1 MPAAIPIAAAVA
13 GAAVSGAAS
22 KSAAKTQANAARE
35 SAQISADQ
43 ARSDREMQMAM
54 YQQQRADQAPYREAG
69 YRTLA
74 QLSAGSGAGGEF
86 NRDFTMADYQADPGY
101 QFRMSQGEQAINRA
115 AGAAG
120 GRYSGA
126 TLKALQRFNSDLASQ
141 EYGNA
146 YNRYQTNVGSR
157 FNRLASLAGI
167 GQTALGQTQQAGT
180 SAAGAIS
187 NIGQN
192 AAANIGNSLQ
202 NAAAARASGYVGAG
216 NIFGNAAAQLSNMYQ
231 QQQYNQGQY
240 YTPTQSGFS
249 DLNANATNQTG
260 NFAEYGSGYSP

>member
-1 MPAAIPIAAAVA
+1 MPAAAIV
-13 GAAVSGAAS
+13 GAAVVGAVAS
-22 KSAAKTQANAARE
+22 NSAANKQAKAANAAADK
-35 SAQISADQ
+35 SAQQAALDRDQ
-43 ARSDREMQMAM
+43 QMAM
-54 YQQQRADQAPYREAG
+54 YTQQRADQAPYREAG
-69 YRTLA
+69 YRSLA
-74 QLSAGSGAGGEF
+74 QLSSGSGAGGEF
-86 NRDFTMADYQADPGY
+86 NRDFTMSDYQADPGY

-120 GRYSGA
+120 SRYSGA

-167 GQTALGQTQQAGT
+167 GQTAVGQTQQAGT

-187 NIGQN
+187 SIGQN
-192 AAANIGNSLQ
+192 AATNIGNSLQ
-202 NAAAARASGYVGAG
+202 NAAAARASGYVGAA
-216 NIFGNAAAQLSNMYQ
+216 NLIGNAAGQLSNIYQ

-240 YTPTQSGFS
+240 YTPSQSGFS